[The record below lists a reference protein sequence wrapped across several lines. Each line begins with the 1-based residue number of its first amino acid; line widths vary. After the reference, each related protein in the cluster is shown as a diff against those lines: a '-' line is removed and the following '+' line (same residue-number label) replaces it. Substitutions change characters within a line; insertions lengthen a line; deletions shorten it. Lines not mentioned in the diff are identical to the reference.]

1 MPPQNI
7 ADVRAAYELLRKTAD
22 DLRQEHSQVT
32 ASLAAVQEEL
42 KALPLAYLPPE
53 DLKAGIFELIEACGQ
68 RYSASVRESI
78 AAFAT
83 GNMRGAESS
92 CVVSEWGKPLR
103 FCDLE
108 AAIEG
113 TDPTLGRA
121 QFLTRGQ
128 AKFDD
133 QMVYLFFGDLIR
145 EGLKN
150 IMAAMPAAELGYDK
164 IHPGKIGTTRQERR
178 QALAELNVQAVNLQ
192 QRKADLERDLREI
205 GFPVRTDPKGKAS

>member
-53 DLKAGIFELIEACGQ
+53 DLKAGIFELIEACGH

-83 GNMRGAESS
+83 GNMRG
-92 CVVSEWGKPLR
+92 
-103 FCDLE
+103 F
-108 AAIEG
+108 
-113 TDPTLGRA
+113 
-121 QFLTRGQ
+121 
-128 AKFDD
+128 
-133 QMVYLFFGDLIR
+133 
-145 EGLKN
+145 
-150 IMAAMPAAELGYDK
+150 
-164 IHPGKIGTTRQERR
+164 
-178 QALAELNVQAVNLQ
+178 
-192 QRKADLERDLREI
+192 
-205 GFPVRTDPKGKAS
+205 